1 MILAING
8 ILKGGVIETVG
19 VSTLGLILYLDASN
33 PLSYPGTGTLW
44 NDLSTANNDGNL
56 LNGASYSSS
65 NSGVISL
72 DSTDDYVDCGTGI
85 SSRGPQALTVSFWIK
100 PSVYT
105 GDVKF
110 IINLDYYAPYP
121 IYFGAWINM
130 WNDFGNGTYRLEA
143 SVGDGVFLY
152 SQNRKS
158 MYSTDGIL
166 VADSWKNITVVW
178 ENAQVAYIYCNGVP
192 VSTYVGG
199 GYNGTNLNWSG
210 AGVAKIGNT
219 TGSTAP
225 DQIND
230 VLVYERALT
239 ATEVLNNYND
249 KSSKYL

>member
-8 ILKGGVIETVG
+8 ILKGGTVVSTG
-19 VSTLGLILYLDASN
+19 VSQEGLILYLDASN

-44 NDLSTANNDGNL
+44 NDLSTANNDGTL
-56 LNGASYSSS
+56 LNGASFSSS
-65 NSGVISL
+65 NGGVIAL
-72 DSTDDYVDCGTGI
+72 DSADDYVNCGTGI
-85 SSRGPQALTVSFWIK
+85 SSRAPQALTVSFWIK

-110 IINLDYYAPYP
+110 IMNLDYYAPYP

-130 WNDFGNGTYRLEA
+130 WNDFGNNTYRLEA
-143 SVGDGVFLY
+143 SVGDGIYYY
-152 SQNRKS
+152 SSNRKS
-158 MYSTDGIL
+158 KYSTDGIL
-166 VADSWKNITVVW
+166 VANTWKNITLVW
-178 ENAQVAYIYCNGVP
+178 ENAQTLYMYCNGVL
-192 VSTYVGG
+192 VSNYSGG
-199 GYNGTNLNWSG
+199 GYAGTNFNWSG

-230 VLVYERALT
+230 VIIYERALT
-239 ATEVLNNYND
+239 ATEVLNNYNS